1 MATIPHEMRFQCQ
14 KLMVFTSSV
23 ATLSHDGGSPFA
35 RNEVRASKTVGGSNP
50 SVRKDVRVSKIRCFC
65 AISFL
70 RRQPSHEMRLECQ
83 KLFCV

>member
-50 SVRKDVRVSKIRCFC
+50 SVRKDVRVSKIRCLCDFIP
-65 AISFL
+65 ASATFA
-70 RRQPSHEMRLECQ
+70 RNEARVS
-83 KLFCV
+83 KTVV